1 MNKQL
6 QLLLLIGLCAV
17 STPLVLQAQVGV
29 GVEVP
34 HESAQLEV
42 LSGSKGILIPRMPK
56 ANRPA
61 DPADGLLI
69 YQTDDQPGFYYFT
82 GSAWQRLGAGENP
95 FANTVEFDAGEVAGY
110 QAGQVVTHDG
120 STYIATTDAPA
131 GTPGSS
137 ASYMLIAAQGL
148 PGVPGAA
155 GVAGPVGPQGP
166 QGVAGPAG
174 PQGLQGD
181 PGPQGLQGDP
191 GLQGPVGPIG
201 PQGLQGDPGP
211 QGLQGDPGLQGPV
224 GPIGPQGVQGD
235 PGPQGLQGDPGLQ
248 GPVGPIGPQGV
259 QGDPGIQGLQGDPGP
274 AGPQG
279 PAGPVGPQGG
289 LHNLVA
295 FDAGA
300 ASTYAIGQPVSYN
313 GSTYSVNVA
322 SPTGTPGT
330 SPDYTLVAAK
340 GDTGPV
346 GPAGTS
352 GGGAIIPFA
361 SGVPV
366 TMTTI
371 LGGLSGTSAALGF
384 GNSASGI
391 PNIGGFIDLTGASGT
406 NLNMAFS
413 VPRDGTITSLSG
425 FFSTTL
431 AQSLVGSTV
440 TVTAQLYQSTTP
452 DNMFY
457 PVPGAVVTLAPA
469 LTGILAMGT
478 ISSGEVT
485 GLSIPVTRGT
495 RLLLVYSAT
504 ATGISLVNTLQGY
517 ASAGLAID

>member
-6 QLLLLIGLCAV
+6 QLLLLIGLCAI

-42 LSGSKGILIPRMPK
+42 LSDSKGILIPRMPK

-95 FANTVEFDAGEVAGY
+95 FTNTAEFDAGEAVGY

-148 PGVPGAA
+148 PGVPGAT
-155 GVAGPVGPQGP
+155 GV
-166 QGVAGPAG
+166 AG

-181 PGPQGLQGDP
+181 PGPQGP
-191 GLQGPVGPIG
+191 AGPVGPVG
-201 PQGLQGDPGP
+201 VQGLQGDPGP

-235 PGPQGLQGDPGLQ
+235 PGP
-248 GPVGPIGPQGV
+248 V
-259 QGDPGIQGLQGDPGP
+259 
-274 AGPQG
+274 GPQG
-279 PAGPVGPQGG
+279 PAGPVGPAGG
-289 LHNLVA
+289 LYNLVA

-300 ASTYAIGQPVSYN
+300 ASTYPIGQPVSYN
-313 GSTYSVNVA
+313 GSTYVVSVA
-322 SPTGTPGT
+322 APTGVPGT
-330 SPDYTLVAAK
+330 SADYELVAAK
-340 GDTGPV
+340 GDV
-346 GPAGTS
+346 GPAGPTGTS

-371 LGGLSGTSAALGF
+371 LGGLTGTSAALGF

-391 PNIGGFIDLTGASGT
+391 QNIGGAIDLTGASGM

-431 AQSLVGSTV
+431 AQSLIGSTV

-452 DNMFY
+452 DNLFY

-469 LTGILAMGT
+469 LTGVLAMGT

-504 ATGISLVNTLQGY
+504 ATGLSLVNTLQGY
-517 ASAGLAID
+517 ASAGVAID

>member
-1 MNKQL
+1 
-6 QLLLLIGLCAV
+6 
-17 STPLVLQAQVGV
+17 
-29 GVEVP
+29 
-34 HESAQLEV
+34 
-42 LSGSKGILIPRMPK
+42 
-56 ANRPA
+56 
-61 DPADGLLI
+61 
-69 YQTDDQPGFYYFT
+69 
-82 GSAWQRLGAGENP
+82 
-95 FANTVEFDAGEVAGY
+95 
-110 QAGQVVTHDG
+110 
-120 STYIATTDAPA
+120 
-131 GTPGSS
+131 
-137 ASYMLIAAQGL
+137 L
-148 PGVPGAA
+148 PGVAGAA

-191 GLQGPVGPIG
+191 GLQGPVGA
-201 PQGLQGDPGP
+201 
-211 QGLQGDPGLQGPV
+211 
-224 GPIGPQGVQGD
+224 IGPQGVQGD

-259 QGDPGIQGLQGDPGP
+259 QGDPGP

-391 PNIGGFIDLTGASGT
+391 PNIGVTIDLTGASGT

-440 TVTAQLYQSTTP
+440 TVTAQLYQASENSNTFTL
-452 DNMFY
+452 
-457 PVPGAVVTLAPA
+457 VPGAMVILTPTF
-469 LTGILAMGT
+469 TGIVAIGST
-478 ISSGEVT
+478 TSGITT
-485 GLSIPVTRGT
+485 GLSIPVTAGS

-504 ATGISLVNTLQGY
+504 ATGLSLVNTLQGY
-517 ASAGLAID
+517 ASAGVAID